1 MVQKS
6 QNLVNVVC
14 EQPRPYSNLICS
26 FALDYTISSHK
37 FGQFLLE
44 KMNEFNQI
52 PILTLSDSSESLS
65 RTSHPFF
72 IFLATCVAA
81 ARALRLPPFILEAA
95 EESSEFLEDPFLPG
109 NLMPKI

>member
-1 MVQKS
+1 MRFSVILILLFCS
-6 QNLVNVVC
+6 
-14 EQPRPYSNLICS
+14 RIYYSR
-26 FALDYTISSHK
+26 K
-37 FGQFLLE
+37 FGQFLLV
-44 KMNEFNQI
+44 KINKFNQI
-52 PILTLSDSSESLS
+52 PILTLSESSESLS

-95 EESSEFLEDPFLPG
+95 EEASEFLEDPFLPG